1 MKAVAPGRAA
11 ELSRDTKETQ
21 IRVRLSLDGTGH
33 GDIDTPLPFFNHML
47 DALARHGLYDLS
59 VHARGDVEVDAHHTV
74 EDVGIVIGQ
83 AFWDALGDRRGI
95 VRYGEATIPMD
106 ETLAQCVID
115 FAGRSAFVWQ
125 VPDFGGKW
133 VGGFDCALAK
143 EFFAAF
149 ANSAKCNLHLRLHYG
164 ENAHH
169 IIEALFKALARASS
183 MAVRVDPRVVGVPS
197 TTGTLT
203 K

>member
-1 MKAVAPGRAA
+1 MRTA

-21 IRVRLSLDGTGH
+21 IRVRLALDGG
-33 GDIDTPLPFFNHML
+33 GRGEIDTPLPFFNHML
-47 DALARHGLYDLS
+47 DALARHGLYDLT

-115 FAGRSAFVWQ
+115 FAGRAAFVWQ

-183 MAVRVDPRVVGVPS
+183 MAVRVDPRVTGVPS
-197 TTGTLT
+197 TKGTLT